1 MSLPDQTPQNSPRI
15 QPQKALVQKT
25 NAQRRALLS
34 HPKLAMK
41 KLSLVALTIF
51 AFLILGSVTGV
62 SAAAE
67 KIAGKFA
74 DRFVFFVHV
83 AQLYTK
89 DPDKTLAMPV
99 QAVEKKEI
107 ANTWHAPRDG
117 GRLHEGQDIFAPR
130 GTPILSA
137 TEGYIENIGENSL
150 GGQTVSVIGAGGRV
164 YYYAHL
170 EAYAP
175 HLAQGDYVTTQ
186 TLLGYVGTT
195 GNAAGTPPHL
205 HFGVYGS
212 TRGAMN
218 PLPLLSDRP
227 EEKKPT
233 PETKTTRAKNRR

>member
-1 MSLPDQTPQNSPRI
+1 LSV
-15 QPQKALVQKT
+15 A
-25 NAQRRALLS
+25 ALL
-34 HPKLAMK
+34 L
-41 KLSLVALTIF
+41 F
-51 AFLILGSVTGV
+51 AFLIIGSVTGV

-67 KIAGKFA
+67 RVAGRFA
-74 DRFVFFVHV
+74 DKFVFFVHV
-83 AQLYTK
+83 AQIYAK
-89 DPDKTLAMPV
+89 YPDKKLAMPV
-99 QAVEKKEI
+99 QDVEKKQI
-107 ANTWHAPRDG
+107 ANSWHAPRDV
-117 GRLHEGQDIFAPR
+117 GRLHEGQDIFAPS
-130 GTPILSA
+130 GTPIFSA
-137 TEGYIENIGENSL
+137 TEGYVAKIGENSL

-175 HLAQGDYVTTQ
+175 HLAEGNYVTTQ

-205 HFGVYGS
+205 HFGVYES

-233 PETKTTRAKNRR
+233 PETEPARAKKRR